1 MREQS
6 PNDSGLAKS
15 NGGIEGA
22 RHTTAATYA
31 RSEEFVSALVNGEE
45 CARHDKTSGT
55 VPHSEKR
62 IPRSIHLIFSLS
74 SFVYLCKE
82 IGVGRFS

>member
-15 NGGIEGA
+15 NRGIEGA

-31 RSEEFVSALVNGEE
+31 RSEEFVSALANGEE

-55 VPHSEKR
+55 VPHSEKHV
-62 IPRSIHLIFSLS
+62 PRSIQLILSLCF
-74 SFVYLCKE
+74 FVYLCKE
-82 IGVGRFS
+82 IGVGCFS